1 LERLTISAQYTGLGK
16 IYFTE
21 NNDAVQDFYGLLDA
35 SITAEKNKFSLTV
48 WGKNLTNA
56 TYNLFYFNGINGN
69 SFAQQGLPLQFG
81 VTLRK
86 KM

>member
-1 LERLTISAQYTGLGK
+1 LGK

-35 SITAEKNKFSLTV
+35 SVTAEKNKFSLTV

-56 TYNLFYFNGINGN
+56 TYNLFYFFNRVNSK

-86 KM
+86 RM